1 MKPQFWQLVR
11 FGLVG
16 VANTASFYLIYLAL
30 HPFLP
35 YFAAFT
41 IAFLLSMVG
50 SFFMNTYFTYRTR
63 PTWKKFLLFP
73 LPNISNYLV
82 QSFGVVAL
90 VQWLKLDSRIA
101 PLVASVVAI
110 PITFVLSKIILTG
123 RAGEPAPAP
132 ARAERSGSAE
142 IDELAPVPVPVEVVD
157 K

>member
-16 VANTASFYLIYLAL
+16 VVNTATFYVLYLILHPYLA
-30 HPFLP
+30 

-73 LPNISNYLV
+73 IPNITNYAV
-82 QSFGVVAL
+82 QSGGVIAL
-90 VQWLKLDSRIA
+90 VQWLHVNDKIA
-101 PLVASVVAI
+101 PLVASVIAI
-110 PITFVLSKIILTG
+110 PITFVLSKLVLTG
-123 RAGEPAPAP
+123 RAG
-132 ARAERSGSAE
+132 SAQG
-142 IDELAPVPVPVEVVD
+142 DELGTAPVRAQMVD
-157 K
+157 Q

>member
-1 MKPQFWQLVR
+1 MKPQLWQIVR

-16 VANTASFYLIYLAL
+16 AANTATFYLLYLAL
-30 HPFLP
+30 HPFMP

-41 IAFLLSMVG
+41 AAFLLSMVG
-50 SFFMNTYFTYRTR
+50 SFFLHTYFTYRTR

-73 LPNISNYLV
+73 LPNITNYLV

-90 VQWLKLDSRIA
+90 VQWLHLDSRIA

-123 RAGEPAPAP
+123 RAGEPAPAG
-132 ARAERSGSAE
+132 RDGSVRVDQLNA
-142 IDELAPVPVPVEVVD
+142 AAVPVEVVD

>member
-1 MKPQFWQLVR
+1 VKPQLWQIVR

-16 VANTASFYLIYLAL
+16 VANTATFYLVYLAL

-50 SFFMNTYFTYRTR
+50 SFFLHTYFTYRTR

-73 LPNISNYLV
+73 LPNVTNYLV

-90 VQWLKLDSRIA
+90 VQWVRLDSRIA
-101 PLVASVVAI
+101 PLVAALVAI
-110 PITFVLSKIILTG
+110 PVTFVLSKIVLTG
-123 RAGEPAPAP
+123 RAGTPAPAGQG
-132 ARAERSGSAE
+132 GSVGVDQLDA
-142 IDELAPVPVPVEVVD
+142 AGVRVEVVE

>member
-1 MKPQFWQLVR
+1 MKPQLWQIVR

-16 VANTASFYLIYLAL
+16 VANTATFYLVYLAL

-50 SFFMNTYFTYRTR
+50 SFFLHTYFTYRTR

-73 LPNISNYLV
+73 LPNITNYLV

-90 VQWLKLDSRIA
+90 VQWVRLDSRIA
-101 PLVASVVAI
+101 PLVAALVAI
-110 PITFVLSKIILTG
+110 PVTFVLSKIVLTG
-123 RAGEPAPAP
+123 RAGTPAPAGQH
-132 ARAERSGSAE
+132 GSVGVDQLDA
-142 IDELAPVPVPVEVVD
+142 AAVRVEVVE